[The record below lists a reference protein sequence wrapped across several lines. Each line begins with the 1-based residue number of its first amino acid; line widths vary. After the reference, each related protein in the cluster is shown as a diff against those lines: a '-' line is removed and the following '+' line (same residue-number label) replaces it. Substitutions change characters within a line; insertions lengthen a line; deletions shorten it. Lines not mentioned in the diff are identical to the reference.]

1 MKSFIKI
8 LTVTAFLFASTS
20 LLQAQTPP
28 HPNNGGTEPGTSTN
42 TPVGGGAPIGSGTL
56 LLIGLA
62 GIYGAFKAYP
72 MRKRLE
78 E

>member
-20 LLQAQTPP
+20 LLQAQAPP
-28 HPNNGGTEPGTSTN
+28 HPNNGVAPSSSSGN
-42 TPVGGGAPIGSGTL
+42 TPVGAGAPIGSGTL

-62 GIYGAFKAYP
+62 GIYGAIKAYP